1 MNYFSLK
8 AYFSSL
14 KFVQNSLIK
23 CCNYILTVKQ
33 RSIAK
38 KYGYLWVTLILFSG
52 SIIGHWYYVFQTGNT
67 LNENLRDTFENWQS
81 GFLQLIWQVA
91 VLTYLWYIGSPQS
104 KEEEERNQEM
114 LQWIMKRLEPS
125 KAEVFI
131 KEMDKKYP
139 KK

>member
-1 MNYFSLK
+1 M
-8 AYFSSL
+8 
-14 KFVQNSLIK
+14 
-23 CCNYILTVKQ
+23 VKQ

-52 SIIGHWYYVFQTGNT
+52 SIIGHWYYGFQTGNT
-67 LNENLRDTFENWQS
+67 LDENLRDTFENWQS
-81 GFLQLIWQVA
+81 EFLQLIWQVA
-91 VLTYLWYIGSPQS
+91 GLTYLWYIGSPQS

-125 KAEVFI
+125 KAEEFI
-131 KEMDKKYP
+131 NEMDKKYP